1 MDKVK
6 MKRKQGNVYHS
17 PVNPPVSSKAPANV
31 DPRTGEVR
39 GKIME
44 HNSQEN
50 VESWWD
56 IFTEIVE
63 ETHEVKQRQR
73 SNPHVKQS

>member
-17 PVNPPVSSKAPANV
+17 PINPPVSTHTPQRIDAL
-31 DPRTGEVR
+31 TGEVR
-39 GKIME
+39 GKIMAQD
-44 HNSQEN
+44 SQEN
-50 VESWWD
+50 IESWWD
-56 IFTEIVE
+56 IFTEMAE

-73 SNPHVKQS
+73 SKRGRG